1 MEFHE
6 ICVYFFPKIEEKFG
20 VPNFVMNKSYL
31 YRHFL
36 LLKYLGMVYQ
46 SNLETCPKRG
56 EPTGGETPTRKSF
69 CGSQNRKMRQ
79 QALHANE
86 AASRAEDPQKARWP

>member
-31 YRHFL
+31 YRYFL

-56 EPTGGETPTRKSF
+56 EPTGGDPLQGRVSAGLKTER
-69 CGSQNRKMRQ
+69 CGNRQ
-79 QALHANE
+79 VTE
-86 AASRAEDPQKARWP
+86 I